1 MKDVVGGK
9 SARSEKELRGH
20 RCNDGLHKEDK
31 MGRVS
36 QEAKRSD
43 KWWGRENAGQQ
54 SLAALPTYL

>member
-1 MKDVVGGK
+1 MSLAMDSGRSNSLLVEDVVGGK

-20 RCNDGLHKEDK
+20 RCNDGLHKGDK

-43 KWWGRENAGQQ
+43 K
-54 SLAALPTYL
+54 